1 MCLHQQFLSV
11 HYNHKKTSQAGNTT
25 AAEQEGST
33 MLTQKLATRH
43 DYEPD

>member
-1 MCLHQQFLSV
+1 MSLHQQFLSV
-11 HYNHKKTSQAGNTT
+11 PYTHKKTSQAGNTI

-33 MLTQKLATRH
+33 LLTQKLATRH